1 MTKCLQFLTPFKVNY
16 TLTFR
21 RLFYLQFFL
30 LVSFAAVGQQKADKL
45 ITELLDASSK
55 KVLVASHRATH
66 NVYPENS
73 LMAIK
78 EAIRLGVDIIEIDVK
93 VSNDGIPFLMHDRT
107 MNRTTTGKGDPEE
120 FTWAELSQLYIVDKG
135 KQTQFRIP
143 TLEEAL
149 NLAKGKILVDLD
161 LKTDRIEKLIE
172 VVNRTNTKE
181 IVCFFDSDYSI
192 LSRVQAAG
200 KDYMIMPRAYSVA
213 QADSAIA
220 LFNPPV
226 VHIDFSF
233 YTTECTQLIRSNNAR
248 VWINALG
255 DPDKDIRNGKSK
267 EALNKLLENGANIIQ
282 TDEPRLLLK
291 ALKKE
296 GYR

>member
-1 MTKCLQFLTPFKVNY
+1 MTNPVQFLALFIDRCKF
-16 TLTFR
+16 TFR
-21 RLFYLQFFL
+21 IAFYVQFFL
-30 LVSFAAVGQQKADKL
+30 LVSVVAVGQNADKL
-45 ITELLDASSK
+45 RAELLDASSK

-135 KQTQFRIP
+135 KQTKYRIP

-149 NLAKGKILVDLD
+149 TLAKGKILVDLD
-161 LKTDRIEKLIE
+161 LKTDRMEKIIE
-172 VVNRTNTKE
+172 VVNRTNTRE
-181 IVCFFDSDYSI
+181 IVCFFDSDYGT
-192 LSRVQAAG
+192 LSRVQKAG
-200 KDYMIMPRAYSVA
+200 KEYMIMPRAYSVA
-213 QADSAIA
+213 QADSAIT
-220 LFNPPV
+220 LFHPPV

-233 YTTECTQLIRSNNAR
+233 YTPECIQLIRSHNAR

-255 DPDKDIRNGKSK
+255 DPDKDIRSGKSK
-267 EALNKLLENGANIIQ
+267 EALKVLLANGANIIQ
-282 TDEPRLLLK
+282 TDEPKLLLK
-291 ALKKE
+291 ALKKG